1 MHAEVGEKVRAP
13 QLRGPIRRLDDA
25 ALVQLV
31 SRVRKPEM
39 PLSAYTDGAFKM
51 FFLDVGLLAAR
62 CRLAPSVIL
71 ESNTIFGQFKGALTE
86 QYVQQQ
92 LRAECGIA
100 PYYWAAERAQAEV
113 DFLIESDY
121 RLLPM
126 EVKAERNLQ
135 SKSLRSF
142 CKRYQFSMA
151 ARVSMSRYSVSEV
164 QIAPGKTD
172 PQGHQYTLLDI
183 PLYAIAA
190 LPQEISELHARQ
202 NQA

>member
-1 MHAEVGEKVRAP
+1 MRAP

-172 PQGHQYTLLDI
+172 PQGHRYTLLDI
-183 PLYAIAA
+183 PLYAISA